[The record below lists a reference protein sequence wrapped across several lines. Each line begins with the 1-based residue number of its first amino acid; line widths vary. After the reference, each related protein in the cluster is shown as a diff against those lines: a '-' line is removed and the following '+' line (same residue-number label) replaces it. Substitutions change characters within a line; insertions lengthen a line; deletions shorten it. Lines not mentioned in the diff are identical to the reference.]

1 MPIRKP
7 AQHRAKDGG
16 AGAIITS
23 VATPERHMF
32 SPTLLKEEAL
42 ATGTTVVRGEFS
54 VSPEGKFFLRGMRCT
69 LNDGIVYAGRL
80 RLQQAAT

>member
-1 MPIRKP
+1 
-7 AQHRAKDGG
+7 
-16 AGAIITS
+16 
-23 VATPERHMF
+23 MF

>member
-1 MPIRKP
+1 
-7 AQHRAKDGG
+7 
-16 AGAIITS
+16 
-23 VATPERHMF
+23 MF

-69 LNDGIVYAGRL
+69 LNDGIVYAGQL
-80 RLQQAAT
+80 RLQQAAS

>member
-1 MPIRKP
+1 
-7 AQHRAKDGG
+7 
-16 AGAIITS
+16 
-23 VATPERHMF
+23 MF

-69 LNDGIVYAGRL
+69 LNDGIIYAGRL
-80 RLQQAAT
+80 RLQQAAA